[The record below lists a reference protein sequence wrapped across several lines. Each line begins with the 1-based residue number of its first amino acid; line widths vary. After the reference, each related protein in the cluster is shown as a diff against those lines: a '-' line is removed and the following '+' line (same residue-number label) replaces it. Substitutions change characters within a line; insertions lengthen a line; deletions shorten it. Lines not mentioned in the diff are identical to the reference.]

1 MRQTKALSVLTLV
14 FLTVGAVFT
23 LFPLLM
29 AVLNSLKTEREML
42 NDILSFPGVPQ
53 WENYVRAF
61 VKTDFLRALFNTAV
75 TAVVGLTGIV
85 VFSSMAG
92 YKLSRVRSRLSSFLF
107 GLFVLS
113 MLVPFHSIMI
123 TLTRTAHDLHLQG
136 TPLGLGLIYIGLGVS
151 MAVFLYH
158 GFIKSIPRE
167 LDEAAAVE
175 GCGEGQLFFFILFPL
190 LGPITTTII
199 ILNLLWIWNDF
210 LLPFLILTDSDGYTI
225 LLSINMLFG
234 QYNNNEWSSILAA
247 LILAMGPVFLLFLV
261 LQKSILK
268 GIADGAIKG

>member
-1 MRQTKALSVLTLV
+1 MRTKALSALTLAV
-14 FLTVGAVFT
+14 LVVGAAFT
-23 LFPLLM
+23 LFPLFM
-29 AVLNSLKTEREML
+29 AVLNSVKTEREML
-42 NDILSFPGVPQ
+42 NDILSFPAAPQ

-61 VKTDFLRALFNTAV
+61 VKTDFLRAFFNTAV
-75 TAVVGLTGIV
+75 AAVIGLTGIV
-85 VFSSMAG
+85 VFASMAG
-92 YKLSRVRSRLSSFLF
+92 YKLSRVKSRLSSFLF

-136 TPLGLGLIYIGLGVS
+136 TPAGLGLIYIGLGVS

-158 GFIKSIPRE
+158 GFVKSIPRE

-175 GCGEGQLFFFILFPL
+175 GCGETRLFFAILFPL
-190 LGPITTTII
+190 LGPITATII

-247 LILAMGPVFLLFLV
+247 LVLAMVPVLLLFLV
-261 LQKSILK
+261 LQKSILR

>member
-1 MRQTKALSVLTLV
+1 MTRAKVVSSLVL
-14 FLTVGAVFT
+14 AVLIVAAAFT
-23 LFPLLM
+23 LFPLFM

-42 NDILSFPGVPQ
+42 NDILSFPAVPQ
-53 WENYVRAF
+53 WENYVRAL
-61 VKTDFLRALFNTAV
+61 VKTDFLRAFFNTTVA
-75 TAVVGLTGIV
+75 AVVGLSGIV

-92 YKLSRVRSRLSSFLF
+92 YKLSRVKSRLSSFLF

-123 TLTRTAHDLHLQG
+123 TLTKTAHDLHLQG
-136 TPLGLGLIYIGLGVS
+136 TPVGLGLIYIGLGVS

-158 GFIKSIPRE
+158 GFVKTIPRE

-175 GCGEGQLFFFILFPL
+175 GCGDGRLFFAILFPL

-247 LILAMGPVFLLFLV
+247 LILAMGPVLLLFLI
-261 LQKSILK
+261 LQKFILR